1 MTLLGN
7 RRGSCYIGNIPKGTR
22 PTELKKLLKDS
33 VKASVFS
40 RMYEQAVALG
50 RFDKDID
57 IDIVKRKRFKK
68 HGYYRYGHIII
79 KSDRIA
85 PVALEAMQNSKIRG
99 SKLEVRE
106 FILRKPTNDR
116 RAEDWESKPW
126 NRRQRRK
133 AERRQNL

>member
-1 MTLLGN
+1 MEI
-7 RRGSCYIGNIPKGTR
+7 YIGNIPKGTR

-50 RFDKDID
+50 RFDNDIE
-57 IDIVKRKRFKK
+57 INIVKRKRFKK
-68 HGYYRYGHIII
+68 HGYYRYGHLIIN
-79 KSDRIA
+79 SDRIA
-85 PVALEAMQNSKIRG
+85 PVALEALQDSKIRG

-106 FILRKPTNDR
+106 FVQRNSVNDR
-116 RAEDWESKPW
+116 RASDWESKPW

-133 AERRQNL
+133 TDRREIAN

>member
-1 MTLLGN
+1 MEI
-7 RRGSCYIGNIPKGTR
+7 YIGNIPKGTR

-50 RFDKDID
+50 RFDNDIE
-57 IDIVKRKRFKK
+57 INIVKRKRFKK
-68 HGYYRYGHIII
+68 HGYYRYGHLIIN
-79 KSDRIA
+79 SDRIA
-85 PVALEAMQNSKIRG
+85 PVALEALQDSKIRG

-106 FILRKPTNDR
+106 FVQRNSDNDR
-116 RAEDWESKPW
+116 RASDWESKPW

-133 AERRQNL
+133 TDRREIAS

>member
-1 MTLLGN
+1 MDI
-7 RRGSCYIGNIPKGTR
+7 YIGNIPKGTR

-50 RFDKDID
+50 RFDNDID

-106 FILRKPTNDR
+106 FIQRKPTNDR

>member
-1 MTLLGN
+1 MDI
-7 RRGSCYIGNIPKGTR
+7 YIGNIPKGTR

>member
-1 MTLLGN
+1 MEI
-7 RRGSCYIGNIPKGTR
+7 YIGNIPKGTR

-50 RFDKDID
+50 RFDNDIE
-57 IDIVKRKRFKK
+57 INIVKRKRFKK
-68 HGYYRYGHIII
+68 HGYYRYGHLIIN
-79 KSDRIA
+79 SDRIA
-85 PVALEAMQNSKIRG
+85 PVALEALQDSKIRG

-106 FILRKPTNDR
+106 FVQRNSANDR
-116 RAEDWESKPW
+116 RASDWESKPW

-133 AERRQNL
+133 TDRRETAN

>member
-1 MTLLGN
+1 MGMDI
-7 RRGSCYIGNIPKGTR
+7 YIGNIPKGTR

-50 RFDKDID
+50 RFDNDID
-57 IDIVKRKRFKK
+57 VDIIKRKRFKK
-68 HGYYRYGHIII
+68 HGYYRYGHITI

-85 PVALEAMQNSKIRG
+85 PVALEAMQDSKIRG

-106 FILRKPTNDR
+106 FTQRNSDNDR

-133 AERRQNL
+133 SERRQNS

>member
-1 MTLLGN
+1 MGMDI
-7 RRGSCYIGNIPKGTR
+7 YIGNIPKGTR

>member
-1 MTLLGN
+1 MDI
-7 RRGSCYIGNIPKGTR
+7 YIGNIPKGTR
-22 PTELKKLLKDS
+22 PTELRKLLKDS
-33 VKASVFS
+33 VKESVFS

-50 RFDKDID
+50 RFDNDID

-79 KSDRIA
+79 KSERIA

-106 FILRKPTNDR
+106 FAQRDTTNDR
-116 RAEDWESKPW
+116 RSEDWQSKPW

-133 AERRQNL
+133 AERRDNP

>member
-1 MTLLGN
+1 MEI
-7 RRGSCYIGNIPKGTR
+7 YIGNIPKGTR

-50 RFDKDID
+50 RFDNDIE
-57 IDIVKRKRFKK
+57 INIVKRKRSKK
-68 HGYYRYGHIII
+68 HGYHRYGHLIIN
-79 KSDRIA
+79 SDRIA
-85 PVALEAMQNSKIRG
+85 PVALEALQDSKIRG

-106 FILRKPTNDR
+106 FVQRNSVNDR
-116 RAEDWESKPW
+116 RASDWESKPW

-133 AERRQNL
+133 TDRREIAN